1 MVHRRQVG
9 DETLIFGVHGAL
21 LGNAMTWWDHSTGSI
36 WTQPTGEAIAGPRKG
51 ETVDLLASQF
61 TSWSAWRDAHPETL
75 ALDVPAGPSSFD
87 LTDFLIVVDFSD
99 EARGYAI
106 PDLRNIGV
114 VNDVV
119 AGVPVA
125 IVSDPADI
133 SRWSVYSRTVDGE
146 VREFDMIAGELVDR
160 STGTSFTAARGL
172 GIEGP
177 LSGEILDQV
186 AAFTAFPDD
195 FPTFWPDGTIWDPD
209 A

>member
-125 IVSDPADI
+125 IVSDSADI

>member
-1 MVHRRQVG
+1 MVHRRSVD

-51 ETVDLLASQF
+51 QRVDLLPSQF
-61 TSWSAWRDAHPETL
+61 TSWAAWRDAHPETL

-87 LTDFLIVVDFSD
+87 LTDFLIVVDFTD
-99 EARGYAI
+99 EAAAYSI
-106 PDLRNIGV
+106 PDLRRVGV

-125 IVSDPADI
+125 VVSDPADPT
-133 SRWSVYSRTVDGE
+133 RWAVYSRNVGGE
-146 VREFDMIAGELVDR
+146 VREFDIIEGFLVDR
-160 STGTSFTAARGL
+160 DTGTQFTAARGI

-177 LSGEILDQV
+177 LSAEVLDQV
-186 AAFTAFPDD
+186 AAFTSFPDD
-195 FPTFWPDGTIWDPD
+195 FPTFWPDGRVWTP
-209 A
+209 